1 MKTSFA
7 TFAPPCLSPLFW
19 PNFWD
24 HRVLTN
30 RNYIICREK
39 DAEIN
44 REREEL
50 EQVKRNLERQLREVE
65 EEMDIQRQ
73 ELSLGYE
80 EAMRKREHEFRVQSD
95 EMRGT
100 VLSHE
105 LKASTP
111 TKHFEKSLF

>member
-1 MKTSFA
+1 MY
-7 TFAPPCLSPLFW
+7 
-19 PNFWD
+19 
-24 HRVLTN
+24 VL
-30 RNYIICREK
+30 CREK

-44 REREEL
+44 REREGL
-50 EQVKRNLERQLREVE
+50 EQVKRNLERQVREVE

-95 EMRGT
+95 EMRGI

-105 LKASTP
+105 LKVRNKRATN
-111 TKHFEKSLF
+111 SLIAEMIKCNVYVNARKA